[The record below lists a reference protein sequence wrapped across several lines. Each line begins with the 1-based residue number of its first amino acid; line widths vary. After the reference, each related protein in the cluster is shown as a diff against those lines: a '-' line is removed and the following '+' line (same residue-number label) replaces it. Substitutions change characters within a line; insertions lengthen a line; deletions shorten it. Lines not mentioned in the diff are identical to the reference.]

1 MYISYIVGVG
11 GGCQNNNPFEAEKS
25 SSMDK
30 KDNYNTEAVEELIVN
45 WRKLMLQQETQEMH
59 IVNFYFCFNTLIINL
74 LSDILEK
81 MPKFMLKFWPFL
93 QIYIHYSEWGISSK
107 SFHSVYL

>member
-1 MYISYIVGVG
+1 MPRFYVPPPDPHHW
-11 GGCQNNNPFEAEKS
+11 GCQNNNPFEAEKS

-45 WRKLMLQQETQEMH
+45 WRKLMLQQETQKMH

-74 LSDILEK
+74 LSDIHEK
-81 MPKFMLKFWPFL
+81 MHNNSRTIRLEV
-93 QIYIHYSEWGISSK
+93 I
-107 SFHSVYL
+107 

>member
-1 MYISYIVGVG
+1 MYISYVVGVG

-74 LSDILEK
+74 LSDIL
-81 MPKFMLKFWPFL
+81 FFSLYVSL
-93 QIYIHYSEWGISSK
+93 
-107 SFHSVYL
+107 

>member
-1 MYISYIVGVG
+1 MYNKHILHFSSLILDLLCIGICLSADAPMYISYVVGHG

-45 WRKLMLQQETQEMH
+45 WRKLMLQQETQ
-59 IVNFYFCFNTLIINL
+59 V
-74 LSDILEK
+74 
-81 MPKFMLKFWPFL
+81 MLKF
-93 QIYIHYSEWGISSK
+93 
-107 SFHSVYL
+107 

>member
-1 MYISYIVGVG
+1 MYISYVVGVR

-45 WRKLMLQQETQEMH
+45 WRKLMLQQETQ
-59 IVNFYFCFNTLIINL
+59 V
-74 LSDILEK
+74 
-81 MPKFMLKFWPFL
+81 MLKFWPFL

-107 SFHSVYL
+107 SFHSVYLKILS

>member
-1 MYISYIVGVG
+1 MYISYVVGVG

-45 WRKLMLQQETQEMH
+45 WRKLMLYKSQ
-59 IVNFYFCFNTLIINL
+59 FR
-74 LSDILEK
+74 
-81 MPKFMLKFWPFL
+81 FMN
-93 QIYIHYSEWGISSK
+93 I
-107 SFHSVYL
+107 